1 MAFKL
6 CLLDQMCKPLM
17 SEAMARL
24 FICQCPS
31 LFPFVGSVCRAERMR
46 SSLSLPPFFHYEVL
60 GFFSNSLCVFLWSLI
75 TFCIL
80 SLGGLIL

>member
-31 LFPFVGSVCRAERMR
+31 LFPFVESVCRAERMR
-46 SSLSLPPFFHYEVL
+46 SSLSLPPFFHDEVL
-60 GFFSNSLCVFLWSLI
+60 GTSFQIHFVYFYG
-75 TFCIL
+75 L
-80 SLGGLIL
+80 SLRFVS